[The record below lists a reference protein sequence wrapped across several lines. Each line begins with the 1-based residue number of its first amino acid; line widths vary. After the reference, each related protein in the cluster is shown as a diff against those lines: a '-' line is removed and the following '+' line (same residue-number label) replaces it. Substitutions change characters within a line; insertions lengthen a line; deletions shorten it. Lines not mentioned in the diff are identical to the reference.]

1 MPVLLPQISL
11 LTAITRQ
18 STISSCF
25 AAGNLVNW
33 SKNSSFH
40 FPFSRSRGRAQVGK
54 KKRGHSI
61 GKIDENYN
69 KTDKA
74 LLPKS
79 NEVRRVAKM
88 TRKSLAYA
96 LEGQP
101 VKIKMA
107 LDILFEEDPRSY
119 IDAIAKLMNY
129 AMPKLSSTEIKKDT
143 DTKIEINLNEGATLD
158 DIKNQIRGLEDAD
171 DIDYAE
177 VDEE

>member
-1 MPVLLPQISL
+1 MIVEEQE
-11 LTAITRQ
+11 
-18 STISSCF
+18 
-25 AAGNLVNW
+25 
-33 SKNSSFH
+33 
-40 FPFSRSRGRAQVGK
+40 K
-54 KKRGHSI
+54 KLGGEAMRKRGESV

-69 KTDKA
+69 KTPKV
-74 LLPKS
+74 LLPKN
-79 NEVRRVAKM
+79 NEARQVARM

-107 LDILFEEDPRSY
+107 LDILFEEDPRAY

-143 DTKIEINLNEGATLD
+143 ETKIEINLTEGATLD

-171 DIDYAE
+171 DIDYSE
-177 VDEE
+177 VDDE

>member
-1 MPVLLPQISL
+1 MGKES
-11 LTAITRQ
+11 
-18 STISSCF
+18 
-25 AAGNLVNW
+25 
-33 SKNSSFH
+33 
-40 FPFSRSRGRAQVGK
+40 K
-54 KKRGHSI
+54 KKLGEEARKKRPQL

-69 KTDKA
+69 KT
-74 LLPKS
+74 PKS
-79 NEVRRVAKM
+79 LEPKNNEVRQLAKM

-107 LDILFEEDPRSY
+107 LDILFEEDPRAY

>member
-1 MPVLLPQISL
+1 MSEEKKLGGE
-11 LTAITRQ
+11 AM
-18 STISSCF
+18 
-25 AAGNLVNW
+25 
-33 SKNSSFH
+33 
-40 FPFSRSRGRAQVGK
+40 

-69 KTDKA
+69 KTDKV

-107 LDILFEEDPRSY
+107 LDILFEEDPRAY

-177 VDEE
+177 VDED

>member
-1 MPVLLPQISL
+1 MSEEKKLGGE
-11 LTAITRQ
+11 AM
-18 STISSCF
+18 
-25 AAGNLVNW
+25 
-33 SKNSSFH
+33 
-40 FPFSRSRGRAQVGK
+40 

-107 LDILFEEDPRSY
+107 LDILFEEDPRAY

-177 VDEE
+177 VDED

>member
-1 MPVLLPQISL
+1 MSEEKKLGGE
-11 LTAITRQ
+11 AM
-18 STISSCF
+18 
-25 AAGNLVNW
+25 
-33 SKNSSFH
+33 
-40 FPFSRSRGRAQVGK
+40 

-107 LDILFEEDPRSY
+107 LDILFEEDPRAY

-177 VDEE
+177 VDD

>member
-1 MPVLLPQISL
+1 M
-11 LTAITRQ
+11 
-18 STISSCF
+18 
-25 AAGNLVNW
+25 
-33 SKNSSFH
+33 SKEKKL
-40 FPFSRSRGRAQVGK
+40 GGEAM

-69 KTDKA
+69 KTDKV

-79 NEVRRVAKM
+79 NEARRVAKM

-107 LDILFEEDPRSY
+107 LDILFEEDPRAY

-129 AMPKLSSTEIKKDT
+129 AMPKLSSTEIKKDN
-143 DTKIEINLNEGATLD
+143 DTKIEIKLSEGATLD
-158 DIKNQIRGLEDAD
+158 DIKNQIRGLEDAE
-171 DIDYAE
+171 DIDYTE
-177 VDEE
+177 LDDE

>member
-1 MPVLLPQISL
+1 MKEDNKKLGSE
-11 LTAITRQ
+11 AR
-18 STISSCF
+18 
-25 AAGNLVNW
+25 
-33 SKNSSFH
+33 
-40 FPFSRSRGRAQVGK
+40 
-54 KKRGHSI
+54 KKRPQL

-69 KTDKA
+69 KTPKA
-74 LLPKS
+74 LIPKN
-79 NEVRRVAKM
+79 NEARQVAKM

-107 LDILFEEDPRSY
+107 LDILFEEDPRAY